1 MIDDDRLGEGVEM
14 RNYGLGEE
22 MRRAGGVRVKG

>member
-1 MIDDDRLGEGVEM
+1 MIDAGLGEGVEM

-22 MRRAGGVRVKG
+22 MRRAGGVRDKG